1 MARDALQEPRR
12 AVIEPMHWLVGERP
26 DKAVCGADRRRSRTS
41 RQYSLVT
48 CPRCRLKPEK
58 SVVALHAALAV
69 G

>member
-1 MARDALQEPRR
+1 
-12 AVIEPMHWLVGERP
+12 MHWLVGERP